1 MEWFR
6 SIIFMNKEKR
16 LINLRNFNGNT
27 IFSSKY
33 MLMYFATEIC
43 KNVLFRRIITNSQS
57 LSLQNHSF
65 LLRMIYKTMVKYIK
79 YL

>member
-16 LINLRNFNGNT
+16 LINLRHFNGNT

-43 KNVLFRRIITNSQS
+43 KNVLFRIITNSQS

-65 LLRMIYKTMVKYIK
+65 LLRMIYKTMVKYVK